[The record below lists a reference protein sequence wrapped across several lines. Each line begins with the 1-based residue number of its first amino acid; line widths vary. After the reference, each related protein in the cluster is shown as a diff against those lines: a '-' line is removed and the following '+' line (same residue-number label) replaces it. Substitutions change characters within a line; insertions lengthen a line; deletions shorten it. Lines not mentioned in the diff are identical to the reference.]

1 MTLKNFPFSKQIT
14 IAAALLVPACSLY
27 AGDAIRVS
35 DADAQKSIVSK
46 VRPEFPA
53 IAKQMKLSGRVVVDL
68 TVAEDGKVEKADV
81 VSGNPIL
88 GNAAKNAAKQWTF
101 RPFQEN
107 GKVSEAIVRINF
119 DFAN

>member
-1 MTLKNFPFSKQIT
+1 MTLKNFSLHKHIT
-14 IAAALLVPACSLY
+14 IATALLLPACSLW
-27 AGDAIRVS
+27 
-35 DADAQKSIVSK
+35 ADAVRVPDAEAQKAIVQR

-88 GNAAKNAAKQWTF
+88 GNAAKMAAKQWTF
-101 RPFQEN
+101 RPFQAN

>member
-1 MTLKNFPFSKQIT
+1 MTLKHSFFKQVSFAT
-14 IAAALLVPACSLY
+14 ALLLPACSLH
-27 AGDAIRVS
+27 AGVVRVS
-35 DADAQKSIVSK
+35 DQEAQQSIVQK
-46 VRPEFPA
+46 VRPDFPA

-88 GNAAKNAAKQWTF
+88 GTAAKNAAKQWTF

-107 GKVSEAIVRINF
+107 GKVSEAVVRINF
-119 DFAN
+119 DFNN